1 MFGILF
7 TSAVSA
13 NIYVGKVFKIRVKN
27 KRKVALYLKL
37 IKTECSYRLAF
48 NDEDQLINFLKYGK
62 VIAVEVSHIIIKLI
76 DLLICSRFKRQWC
89 TVHSETKLYGTWD
102 GAETDF
108 VNLGPQVPS
117 SIQPIF
123 GMDRIIFACWRQIDL
138 IELRYRYKFHLKNY
152 FLRYFFRTKSDP

>member
-1 MFGILF
+1 MSVCRDPTLSFERALELNPCFFEAQYQILMHFFKLNECPDVFHFNYKYAQLLEPSQTKATVCMFGILF

-76 DLLICSRFKRQWC
+76 DLLICSRFKRQ
-89 TVHSETKLYGTWD
+89 
-102 GAETDF
+102 
-108 VNLGPQVPS
+108 
-117 SIQPIF
+117 
-123 GMDRIIFACWRQIDL
+123 
-138 IELRYRYKFHLKNY
+138 
-152 FLRYFFRTKSDP
+152 